1 MPVTHL
7 VTLLVAVL
15 AAAGLT
21 ISALLSWGAGT
32 MIPLLLAVALAVRW
46 AMAPVAPDDGH
57 A

>member
-1 MPVTHL
+1 MPVTYL

-15 AAAGLT
+15 ASAGLT
-21 ISALLSWGAGT
+21 VWAFLSWGAST
-32 MIPLLLAVALAVRW
+32 VIPLLLALALAARW